1 MRVSFQENTAAVA
14 DISYFVDFKMTE
26 GNKGA
31 VILLKGEKNT
41 NVSTG
46 NLLGIAGVKTR
57 FLENLTAVSGSP
69 QMNVHIINVE
79 KWRELSDSDKYAE
92 LFTLTR
98 Q

>member
-1 MRVSFQENTAAVA
+1 
-14 DISYFVDFKMTE
+14 MTE
-26 GNKGA
+26 GNKGS
-31 VILLKGEKNT
+31 VILLQGEKNT
-41 NVSTG
+41 NASTG
-46 NLLGIAGVKTR
+46 NMLGIAGVKTR
-57 FLENLTAVSGSP
+57 FLENLTTASGNP